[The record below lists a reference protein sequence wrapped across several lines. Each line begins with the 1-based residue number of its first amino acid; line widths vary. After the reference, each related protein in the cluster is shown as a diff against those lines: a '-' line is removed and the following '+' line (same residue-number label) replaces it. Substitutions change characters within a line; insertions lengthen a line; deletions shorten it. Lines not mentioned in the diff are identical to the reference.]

1 MPIFAHIF
9 MEMTSRKQLAFTL
22 VVFILVAALYRVLPG
37 RPYGFAPHLAMA
49 LFAGAMIKDKR
60 WAFAFPIASM
70 FISDVLYQIL
80 YINGL
85 SVMRGF
91 YSGQLTNY
99 LLFAGLTV
107 FGFFLRKVNALNV
120 MVHSITISV
129 AYFLVSNFLVWNGGG
144 GYARPHTFDGLI
156 MCYVDALPFF
166 QWNLISTVVFSIVL
180 FGGWALFT
188 RRKPQALTQA
198 N

>member
-1 MPIFAHIF
+1 MPIFAHIL
-9 MEMTSRKQLAFTL
+9 MEMTSRKQLAITL

-85 SVMRGF
+85 SAMQGF
-91 YSGQLTNY
+91 YSGQVTNY

-107 FGFFLRKVNALNV
+107 FGFFVRKVNALNV
-120 MVHSITISV
+120 VLHSITISV
-129 AYFLVSNFLVWNGGG
+129 AYFLVSNFLVWNSGG
-144 GYARPHTFDGLI
+144 GYGRPHTFDGLI
-156 MCYVDALPFF
+156 MCYVDALPFL

-180 FGGWALFT
+180 FGGWALFV
-188 RRKPQALTQA
+188 RRKPQTVPQTD
-198 N
+198 